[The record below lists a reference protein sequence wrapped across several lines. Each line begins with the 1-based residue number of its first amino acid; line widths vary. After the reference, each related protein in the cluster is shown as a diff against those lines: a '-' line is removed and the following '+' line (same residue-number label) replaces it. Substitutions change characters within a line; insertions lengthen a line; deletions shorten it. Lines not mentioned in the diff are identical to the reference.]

1 MLQSWRSCSN
11 FTIKL
16 RRFIRAESI
25 SLSIVTKVSYLKI
38 MIKDIFKIKIISLS
52 TDISA
57 GYIKWINRKLNWFK
71 NLQLFYIKNFYDKYV
86 YTDKRRLFLITFHTI
101 ILSLSWM
108 KISLITK
115 DHSLTFPKRLQNI
128 EFSGVIDPISRLADS
143 SSADRSYT
151 NFLANLDFLFF
162 SFSSVFDLLLYVRR
176 LGDAFAIF
184 TCIKRNQDTHIR
196 RGRSATADL
205 GMVIRVK
212 YTRN

>member
-1 MLQSWRSCSN
+1 MLQSWRSCGN

-38 MIKDIFKIKIISLS
+38 MIKDDIFKIKIISLS

-57 GYIKWINRKLNWFK
+57 GYIKRINRKLNWFK

-86 YTDKRRLFLITFHTI
+86 YTDKKRLFLITFHTI

-115 DHSLTFPKRLQNI
+115 DHSLTFPMRPQNI
-128 EFSGVIDPISRLADS
+128 EFSGVIDPISRFADS
-143 SSADRSYT
+143 SSADRAYT

-162 SFSSVFDLLLYVRR
+162 SFPVCVRLTIICTKTGR
-176 LGDAFAIF
+176 
-184 TCIKRNQDTHIR
+184 CIRHIR
-196 RGRSATADL
+196 
-205 GMVIRVK
+205 MH
-212 YTRN
+212 